1 MRIYLAAAMTNA
13 GRDLDAIRTIFACL
27 KEDGHDVP
35 TWHVADP
42 LGREDDQAITDAEL
56 AHRDLEWV
64 AGCDA
69 LVAEV
74 STPSHGVGVEVTAA
88 LAAGKPVL
96 LAHRRGAPVSRLLLG
111 MQRVEVLAYG
121 GAADAREG
129 VRRFLARL
137 APRPEAGRP
146 AT

>member
-13 GRDLDAIRTIFACL
+13 GRDLGAIGTILTCL
-27 KEDGHDVP
+27 EEDGHDVP
-35 TWHVADP
+35 TSHVADP
-42 LGREDDQAITDAEL
+42 LGREVDGEITDAEL

-64 AGCDA
+64 ASCDA

-96 LAHRRGAPVSRLLLG
+96 LAHRRGTPVSRLLLG
-111 MQRVEVLAYG
+111 LSGVEVLAYG
-121 GAADAREG
+121 GPADAREG
-129 VRRFLARL
+129 VRHFLARL
-137 APRPEAGRP
+137 APGAEAGRSTP
-146 AT
+146 